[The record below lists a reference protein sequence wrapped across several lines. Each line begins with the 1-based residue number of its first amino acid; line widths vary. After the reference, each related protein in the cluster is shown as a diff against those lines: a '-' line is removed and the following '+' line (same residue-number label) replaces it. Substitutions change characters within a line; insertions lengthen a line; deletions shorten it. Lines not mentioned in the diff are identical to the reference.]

1 MCLFFSF
8 FFRKGKQALSRVP
21 PLQPRATLPPWLTS
35 GHLLG
40 HLQGRGAGRRRES
53 CCLASPRVR
62 RVAEAR
68 GRRRAMA
75 ALTYAGLWGGGVGRV
90 RQAGRRAWLV
100 HSQQAAGPSSLGEQM
115 GQSLRRGGLPGL
127 ERVGD
132 GLELPTQA
140 AGAFPGDL
148 TLALLGLGGP
158 GWGRGLSLGPSG
170 HACSATE
177 ENPRGLPSSARS
189 FRADARPGGSEAHPP
204 FGSWTPA
211 ASDGPWLTWVL
222 ASRTERLGGYQG
234 TGLPRAQLQM

>member
-75 ALTYAGLWGGGVGRV
+75 ALTYAGLWGGGGG
-90 RQAGRRAWLV
+90 QGQTSWKEGM
-100 HSQQAAGPSSLGEQM
+100 AGP
-115 GQSLRRGGLPGL
+115 QSAGCWALFPWRANGTVSKKGRASWPGK
-127 ERVGD
+127 
-132 GLELPTQA
+132 
-140 AGAFPGDL
+140 
-148 TLALLGLGGP
+148 
-158 GWGRGLSLGPSG
+158 GWGRARAAHAGSRGIPWRPDFGPPGTWGARLGQRAQPGSFWTRLLRDRG
-170 HACSATE
+170 KSQRPAQLCSFFQSRCSAWGK
-177 ENPRGLPSSARS
+177 RGS
-189 FRADARPGGSEAHPP
+189 PP
-204 FGSWTPA
+204 FWELDTCC
-211 ASDGPWLTWVL
+211 L
-222 ASRTERLGGYQG
+222 
-234 TGLPRAQLQM
+234 